1 MEENNVNMQGTEENQ
16 QTENKTFTQEEVIKL
31 IQSERDK
38 RVSWALATQQKKFE
52 KELDKQKSL
61 SGLDEEARAKAENEQ
76 KVEML

>member
-1 MEENNVNMQGTEENQ
+1 MEENNVNIQGTEENQ

-31 IQSERDK
+31 IQSESDK
-38 RVSWALATQQKKFE
+38 RVSQALATQQKKFE

>member
-1 MEENNVNMQGTEENQ
+1 MEENNVNIQGTEENQ

-31 IQSERDK
+31 IQSESDK
-38 RVSWALATQQKKFE
+38 RVSQALVTQQKKFE

>member
-1 MEENNVNMQGTEENQ
+1 MEENNVNTQGTEENQ

-31 IQSERDK
+31 IQSESDK
-38 RVSWALATQQKKFE
+38 RVSQALATQQKKFE
-52 KELDKQKSL
+52 KELAKQKSL